1 LLSKR
6 LCWTGQWR
14 SAQITEDGD
23 VGKEEEES
31 KQKREEA
38 EYPNVMAPGLF
49 RESLLGKK

>member
-1 LLSKR
+1 M
-6 LCWTGQWR
+6 
-14 SAQITEDGD
+14 QITEDGD